1 MRVKTAV
8 VGVGLH
14 GQNHALV
21 YADDPNSELVLVCD
35 ADAARAAEV
44 ARRFQCR
51 AADRLEDVLQSDAQ
65 AVSVATPDAMHFDPT
80 IALLH
85 AGKHV
90 LLEKPMT
97 TSVEQAVALVE
108 AADRAGVNLMINF
121 SQRWN
126 PKHLAVKERILAG
139 DLGEILVGYARLSN
153 DLSVPR
159 HMLKWSNQSGP
170 EWFLFPHSM
179 DVVTWLIGQ
188 SPREVFATGIKGVN
202 RGEGRDI
209 FDAIQAQ
216 VRYDAAVVTFETA
229 WLVPEGGPRVA
240 DSLYQLVGSRGWSS
254 VSADDGVYAVTR
266 DTSGLRALDTITLAR
281 PNWYGKVVGF
291 YFESIR
297 HFVAAIG
304 EGTKPLVSGRDGLLN
319 TRMIAATLQ
328 SIETRAVVSIAP
340 VG

>member
-35 ADAARAAEV
+35 ANARRAAEV
-44 ARRFQCR
+44 ADRFRCR
-51 AADRLEDVLQSDAQ
+51 ATDRLDDVLLSEAQ
-65 AVSVATPDAMHFDPT
+65 AVSVATPDALHFDPT
-80 IALLH
+80 IALLG

-97 TSVEQAVALVE
+97 TSVKQAEALVE
-108 AADRAGVNLMINF
+108 AAERADVNLMINF

-126 PKHLAVKERILAG
+126 PKHVAVKERIRAG
-139 DLGEILVGYARLSN
+139 DLGDILVGYARLSN

-159 HMLKWSNQSGP
+159 QMLKWSSQSGP

-202 RGEGRDI
+202 LAEGRDV

-216 VRYDAAVVTFETA
+216 VRYDSAVVTFETA
-229 WLVPEGGPRVA
+229 WVLPEGGPRVA
-240 DSLYQLVGSRGWSS
+240 DSLYHLVGSRGWTS
-254 VSADDGVYAVTR
+254 VSADDGAYGMTS
-266 DTSGLRALDTITLAR
+266 DTAGLRALETVTLAR
-281 PNWYGKVVGF
+281 PNSYGKVVGF

-297 HFVAAIG
+297 HFVESIG
-304 EGTKPLVSGRDGLLN
+304 EGAKPLVSGRDGLLN
-319 TRMIAATLQ
+319 TRMIAATLE
-328 SIETRAVVSIAP
+328 SIKTRAP
-340 VG
+340 VTIEPLA

>member
-1 MRVKTAV
+1 MTVKTAV

-21 YADDPNSELVLVCD
+21 YADDPNSELLLVCD
-35 ADAARAAEV
+35 ADADRAAEV
-44 ARRFQCR
+44 ADRFQCR
-51 AADRLEDVLQSDAQ
+51 ATDRLEDVLQSDVQ
-65 AVSVATPDAMHFDPT
+65 AVSVATPDAMHFDPAV
-80 IALLH
+80 ALLR

-97 TSVEQAVALVE
+97 TSVGQAEALVE
-108 AADRAGVNLMINF
+108 AAELAGVNLMINF

-139 DLGEILVGYARLSN
+139 DLGQILVGYARLSN

-159 HMLKWSNQSGP
+159 QMLKWSGQSGP

-188 SPREVFATGIKGVN
+188 SPREVFATGIKRVN
-202 RGEGRDI
+202 RAEGRDVY
-209 FDAIQAQ
+209 DAIQAQ

-229 WLVPEGGPRVA
+229 WLLPEGGPRVA
-240 DSLYQLVGSRGWSS
+240 DSLYHLVGSHGWTS
-254 VSADDGVYAVTR
+254 VSAEDGVYGTTR
-266 DTSGLRALDTITLAR
+266 AATGLRAFDTVPLAR
-281 PNWYGKVVGF
+281 ANAYGKVAGF

-297 HFVAAIG
+297 HFVASVG
-304 EGTKPLVSGRDGLLN
+304 VGSKPLVAGRDGLLN
-319 TRMIAATLQ
+319 VRMIAATLE
-328 SIETRAVVSIAP
+328 SIQTGAVVSIGP
-340 VG
+340 IG